1 MKQDIQIS
9 KFLSLIL
16 RHKPEH
22 IGIQLNQEGW
32 TNIAELIKAAQKH
45 NAPLNQQL
53 IETIVE
59 QNDKK
64 RFQISEDGL
73 QIRAVQG
80 HSSQSVQR
88 QMLKIEPPQQ
98 LYHGTASRFVDPI
111 QEQGL
116 IAGQRHHVHLSE
128 HQDTALKVG
137 QRYGKPILF
146 LVDTAQMHKDG
157 FEFYQAENGV
167 WLTAHVPTQY
177 LSILDQTKSFV

>member
-9 KFLSLIL
+9 KFLSLVL
-16 RHKPEH
+16 RHRPEH
-22 IGIQLNQEGW
+22 IGIQLDQEGW
-32 TNIAELIKAAQKH
+32 ANIAELIKAAEKH
-45 NAPLNQQL
+45 NTPLNQQL

-88 QMLKIEPPQQ
+88 QILKIEPPKQ
-98 LYHGTASRFVDPI
+98 LYHGTASRFVDSI

-116 IAGQRHHVHLSE
+116 IAG
-128 HQDTALKVG
+128 
-137 QRYGKPILF
+137 
-146 LVDTAQMHKDG
+146 
-157 FEFYQAENGV
+157 
-167 WLTAHVPTQY
+167 
-177 LSILDQTKSFV
+177 